1 MNANI
6 GIMKNNLEGSS
17 IFLSASIPSPDRDK
31 RYYIN
36 TNPLDITDAVVAIS
50 KIIFSEGGKIIY
62 GGHPTISPLILSV
75 ARIFKQY
82 YKQENLPLVSIYQS
96 KFFESKISQFTEELI
111 NLELGEINWTNSVK
125 NDKDLSLMLMR
136 KEMIESRNIVA
147 AIFIGGMEGI
157 AEEFKL
163 FVESHPN
170 FPMYL
175 IASSGG
181 ATRFLFENQFAYYY
195 KEVFKWNY
203 FDENLINDLR
213 NSKQFLFLAK
223 EIVSDIIKKGNIQI
237 PGGTKKNPR

>member
-1 MNANI
+1 MS
-6 GIMKNNLEGSS
+6 IMRHNLEGSN

-31 RYYIN
+31 KYYIN

-75 ARIFKQY
+75 ARMYRENNDQK
-82 YKQENLPLVSIYQS
+82 NLPLMCIFQS
-96 KFFESKISQFTEELI
+96 KYFEGKISKFTRELI
-111 NLELGEINWTNSVK
+111 NLKLGQISWIDSV
-125 NDKDLSLMLMR
+125 NNNRDQSLKLMR
-136 KEMIESRNIVA
+136 KEMIESSNIVA

-163 FVESHPN
+163 FTELHPN
-170 FPMYL
+170 LPMYL

-181 ATRFLFENQFAYYY
+181 ATRFLFENQF
-195 KEVFKWNY
+195 FNFFNNISKWNY
-203 FDENLINDLR
+203 FNENLINDLR

-223 EIVSDIIKKGNIQI
+223 EIVLDIKKRSSPIS
-237 PGGTKKNPR
+237 

>member
-1 MNANI
+1 MNTNI

-17 IFLSASIPSPDRDK
+17 IFLSASIPSPDRDE

-82 YKQENLPLVSIYQS
+82 YKHENLPLVCIYQS
-96 KFFESKISQFTEELI
+96 KFFEGKISKFTKEFI
-111 NLELGEINWTNSVK
+111 NLKLGEINWTEPVN
-125 NDKDLSLMLMR
+125 NDRDQSLMLMR
-136 KEMIESRNIVA
+136 KEMIESSNVVA

-170 FPMYL
+170 LPMYL

-181 ATRFLFENQFAYYY
+181 ATRSLFENQFFNFYNN
-195 KEVFKWNY
+195 VSKWNY
-203 FDENLINDLR
+203 FNENLINDLR

-223 EIVSDIIKKGNIQI
+223 EIVSDIIKKGL
-237 PGGTKKNPR
+237 